1 MALFFTK
8 LRYMLQFSPKNFGII
23 APNVI
28 PLRYQSINRGQSYDK
43 NGNLPSKS
51 FKNSRSRLDCNKR
64 MLIRVFAGLHQEGCS
79 RFESW
84 HDRH

>member
-1 MALFFTK
+1 
-8 LRYMLQFSPKNFGII
+8 MLYLCGIK
-23 APNVI
+23 
-28 PLRYQSINRGQSYDK
+28 SINRGQSYDK
-43 NGNLPSKS
+43 KGILPKKS

-64 MLIRVFAGLHQEGCS
+64 MLIRMFAGLRQEGRI